1 MSWEI
6 KGDRPVYAQ
15 LVEIIGQ
22 MIIKNIFPPDSKLP
36 SVRELAALAEVNP
49 NTMQK
54 ALVEL
59 ENEGL
64 ISSVRTTGKYVTDKV
79 ELIQG
84 YRNKLAVKEIDNFI
98 GRMKDLGYKMEEI
111 KELVD
116 KEANDGKSTRDK

>member
-22 MIIKNIFPPDSKLP
+22 KIIKNEFPPDSKLP
-36 SVRELAALAEVNP
+36 SVRDLAAMAEVNP

-59 ENEGL
+59 ETEGL
-64 ISSVRTTGKYVTDKV
+64 ISSVRTTGKYVTEDV
-79 ELIQG
+79 SLIES
-84 YRNKLAVKEIDNFI
+84 YKRKLAVKELGAFV
-98 GRMKDLGYKMEEI
+98 GKMKDLGFKVEEI
-111 KELVD
+111 KQLVD
-116 KEANDGKSTRDK
+116 KEINDGNSFRN

>member
-22 MIIKNIFPPDSKLP
+22 KIIKNEFPPDSKLP
-36 SVRELAALAEVNP
+36 SVRDLAAMAEVNP

-59 ENEGL
+59 ETEGL
-64 ISSVRTTGKYVTDKV
+64 ISSVRTTGKYVTNDV
-79 ELIQG
+79 GLIEN
-84 YRNKLAVKEIDNFI
+84 YKRKLAVKELGAFV
-98 GRMKDLGYKMEEI
+98 GKMKDLGFELEEI
-111 KELVD
+111 KQLVD
-116 KEANDGKSTRDK
+116 KEVNDGNSIGN

>member
-22 MIIKNIFPPDSKLP
+22 KIIKNEFPPDSKLP
-36 SVRELAALAEVNP
+36 SVRDLAAMAEVNP

-59 ENEGL
+59 ETEGL
-64 ISSVRTTGKYVTDKV
+64 INSVRTTGKYVTNDV
-79 ELIQG
+79 GLIEN
-84 YRNKLAVKEIDNFI
+84 YKRKLAIKELGAFV
-98 GRMKDLGYKMEEI
+98 GRMKDLGFGLEEI
-111 KELVD
+111 KQLVD
-116 KEANDGKSTRDK
+116 KEVNDGNSIRN

>member
-22 MIIKNIFPPDSKLP
+22 KIIKNEFPPDSKLP
-36 SVRELAALAEVNP
+36 SVRDLAAMAEVNP

-59 ENEGL
+59 ETEGL
-64 ISSVRTTGKYVTDKV
+64 ISSVRTTGKYVTNDV
-79 ELIQG
+79 GLIEN
-84 YRNKLAVKEIDNFI
+84 YKRKLAVKELVAFV
-98 GRMKDLGYKMEEI
+98 GKMKDLGFDEEEI

-116 KEANDGKSTRDK
+116 KEVNNGNSTGY

>member
-1 MSWEI
+1 MSWEL

-22 MIIKNIFPPDSKLP
+22 MIIKNVFPPDSKLP
-36 SVRELAALAEVNP
+36 SVRDLAGMAEVNP

-59 ENEGL
+59 ESEGL
-64 ISSVRTTGKYVTDKV
+64 ISSVRTTGKYVTDNV
-79 ELIQG
+79 ELIEA
-84 YRNKLAVKEIDNFI
+84 YKRKLAIKELADFI
-98 GRMKDLGYKMEEI
+98 GKMKNLGFGVEEI

-116 KEANDGKSTRDK
+116 KEVNDGNSFRN

>member
-22 MIIKNIFPPDSKLP
+22 KIIKNEFPPDSKLP
-36 SVRELAALAEVNP
+36 SVRDLAAMAEVNP

-59 ENEGL
+59 ETEGL
-64 ISSVRTTGKYVTDKV
+64 ISSIRTTGKYVTDNV
-79 ELIQG
+79 GLIEN
-84 YRNKLAVKEIDNFI
+84 YKRKLAVKELVAFI
-98 GRMKDLGYKMEEI
+98 GKMKDLGFKVEEI
-111 KELVD
+111 KQLVD
-116 KEANDGKSTRDK
+116 KEINDGNSFRN

>member
-22 MIIKNIFPPDSKLP
+22 KIIKNEFPPDSKLP
-36 SVRELAALAEVNP
+36 SVRDLAAMAEVNP

-59 ENEGL
+59 ETEGL
-64 ISSVRTTGKYVTDKV
+64 ISSVRTTGKYVTNDV
-79 ELIQG
+79 DLIES
-84 YRNKLAVKEIDNFI
+84 YKRKLAVKELETFVKK
-98 GRMKDLGYKMEEI
+98 MKDLGFQVEEI
-111 KELVD
+111 KQLVD
-116 KEANDGKSTRDK
+116 KEINDGNSFRN

>member
-1 MSWEI
+1 MSWEL

-22 MIIKNIFPPDSKLP
+22 MIIKNVFPPDSKLP
-36 SVRELAALAEVNP
+36 SVRDLAAMAEVNP

-59 ENEGL
+59 ESEGL
-64 ISSVRTTGKYVTDKV
+64 ISSVRTTGKYVTDDV
-79 ELIQG
+79 EHIEA
-84 YRNKLAVKEIDNFI
+84 YKRKLAIKELGGFI
-98 GRMKDLGYKMEEI
+98 GKMKDLGFGVEEI

-116 KEANDGKSTRDK
+116 KEVNDGNSFRN

>member
-22 MIIKNIFPPDSKLP
+22 KIIKNEFPPDSKLP
-36 SVRELAALAEVNP
+36 SVRDLAAMAEVNP

-59 ENEGL
+59 ETEGL
-64 ISSVRTTGKYVTDKV
+64 ISSVRTTGKYVTNDV
-79 ELIQG
+79 DLIEN
-84 YRNKLAVKEIDNFI
+84 YKRKLAVKELGAFV
-98 GRMKDLGYKMEEI
+98 RKMKDLGFQVEEI
-111 KELVD
+111 KQLVD
-116 KEANDGKSTRDK
+116 KEINDGNSFRN

>member
-22 MIIKNIFPPDSKLP
+22 KIIKNEFPPDSKLP
-36 SVRELAALAEVNP
+36 SVRDLAAMAEVNP

-59 ENEGL
+59 ETEGL
-64 ISSVRTTGKYVTDKV
+64 ISSVRTTGKYVTDNV
-79 ELIQG
+79 GLIEN
-84 YRNKLAVKEIDNFI
+84 YKRKLAVKELVAFV
-98 GRMKDLGYKMEEI
+98 GKMKDLGFKVEEI
-111 KELVD
+111 KQLVD
-116 KEANDGKSTRDK
+116 KEINDGNSFRN

>member
-22 MIIKNIFPPDSKLP
+22 KIIKNEFPPDSKLP
-36 SVRELAALAEVNP
+36 SVRDLAAMAEVNP

-59 ENEGL
+59 ETEGL
-64 ISSVRTTGKYVTDKV
+64 ISSVRTTGKYVTNDV
-79 ELIQG
+79 DLIES
-84 YRNKLAVKEIDNFI
+84 YKRKLAVKELVAFV
-98 GRMKDLGYKMEEI
+98 GKMKDLGFQVEEI
-111 KELVD
+111 KQLVD
-116 KEANDGKSTRDK
+116 KEINDGNSFRN